1 MNEKEAKSVQAVL
14 DKRNYRVSVLKHKK
28 FANYH
33 CMTNIKHVY
42 WYTYM

>member
-1 MNEKEAKSVQAVL
+1 MDEKTAKSVQAVF

-42 WYTYM
+42 W

>member
-1 MNEKEAKSVQAVL
+1 MDEKTAKSVQAVF
-14 DKRNYRVSVLKHKK
+14 DKRNTRVSVLKHKK

-42 WYTYM
+42 W